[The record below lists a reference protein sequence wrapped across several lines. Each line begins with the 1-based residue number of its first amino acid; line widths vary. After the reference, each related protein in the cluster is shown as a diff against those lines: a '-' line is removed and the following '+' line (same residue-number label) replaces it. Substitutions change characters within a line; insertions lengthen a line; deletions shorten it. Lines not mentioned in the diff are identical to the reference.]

1 MSDLDDK
8 DGLAAEYV
16 LGTLDAAER
25 AQVAAQRLH
34 DPDLDRAILAWE
46 RRLHPLNE
54 TVAPQVPSDK
64 VFANI
69 LRRIKGSSSPDENVF
84 DLTRRLRRW
93 RAAAFASG
101 AAAAALLV
109 ALSLQTL
116 WQPRAPGNFVAVLQ
130 KDSLSPAFLVSVDL
144 GTRTLT
150 VRPVA
155 ATPQQG
161 KSYELWLVSDK
172 IGTPKSLGIIDK
184 AGFSSGKALA
194 SYDNATVES
203 ATLAVSLEPEG
214 GSRTGQ
220 VTGPVLFT
228 GKLIASAP

>member
-25 AQVAAQRLH
+25 SRVAAQRLR
-34 DPDLDRAILAWE
+34 DSELDHAILAWE

-54 TVAPQVPSDK
+54 TVAPQMPSDT
-64 VFANI
+64 VFENI
-69 LRRIKGSSSPDENVF
+69 LRRIDGSLLSDGKII
-84 DLTRRLRRW
+84 DLTRRLQRW
-93 RAAAFASG
+93 RAAALTVG
-101 AAAAALLV
+101 AVAAMLLIALGFQL
-109 ALSLQTL
+109 L
-116 WQPRAPGNFVAVLQ
+116 WQPSTPGNFVAVLQ

-144 GTRTLT
+144 KTRTLS

-172 IGTPKSLGIIDK
+172 VGAPKSLGVIDN
-184 AGFSSGKALA
+184 AGFTSGKALA

-214 GSRTGQ
+214 GSKTGQ

-228 GKLIASAP
+228 GKLIAAAP